1 MTIEEKKKTL
11 NPNINTKR
19 KKNHL
24 RKRIYQTK
32 TLKQYGTINKIA
44 PTRHVKL
51 ANIYQNSHLSIETV
65 SPSQRGI
72 SEMIAEH
79 IWLNTVNST

>member
-11 NPNINTKR
+11 NPNIYKYKK
-19 KKNHL
+19 KKNL
-24 RKRIYQTK
+24 PSEKNISNQNFE
-32 TLKQYGTINKIA
+32 TISHN
-44 PTRHVKL
+44 KL

-79 IWLNTVNST
+79 I